1 MPRKSQLAIQRTADR
16 RLAEADRGA
25 ERFVDLCIDWHSD
38 RYPHLARFGGRW
50 DRVSFEWASE
60 EAPASKHVTMHEGQL
75 AAALWF
81 YEWVGMF
88 LGDVPRGTDPI
99 FSGLLHGGRRGGKT
113 TLGVDC
119 LDAFGVSAPESISWV
134 VTPNDRM
141 YDEPL
146 AYIERS
152 MPKDWYSSLGAP
164 HWRFDLINGSQ
175 FVMRSGYSAPK
186 LKHGRADF
194 VLIQEGQQISQQ
206 ALNTASGGTIDLGG
220 LVLITANS
228 PDIGDKGTW
237 IADMITETERGLRRH
252 SKYFFL
258 NPEKNTYIDQV
269 RLRAMR
275 EQMTEHEYAV
285 QILGEL
291 RLPPDAVLYA
301 WDKGIKGNE
310 RPAPGAQI
318 HQLASN
324 DIVDLSSMAMRDV
337 TREFSIHHEGFDLTD
352 LFAVDIQNYPWHALL
367 RARAF
372 ENPDYPGDMEQ
383 ALLWGVGEVYLDK
396 GDEVMLA
403 QEAKQLVYRGEKPDP
418 DRSLVV
424 MDASGDW
431 QQAERDI
438 TQQRA
443 RYVGAGSMDM
453 FRSEGF
459 AHVVPPDRNMSGNPK
474 ILDRCRAAN
483 SRICTA
489 AGRRLVFLDPELC
502 PRTVASVQKWRAKNG
517 MPDRRGVAAHGG
529 DALTYLI
536 WRFFPRRS
544 RGSTTGDVSSPR
556 RSPHTD
562 RLGGMP

>member
-50 DRVSFEWASE
+50 DRVSFEWAPGE
-60 EAPASKHVTMHEGQL
+60 PPAARKVKMHEGQL
-75 AAALWF
+75 AAAIWF
-81 YEWVGMF
+81 YEWLGVY
-88 LGDVPRGTDPI
+88 LGDAARAGDAI

-119 LDAFGVSAPESISWV
+119 LDAFGVSVPESISWV

-141 YDEPL
+141 FDEPL
-146 AYIERS
+146 AYIEKS
-152 MPKDWYSSLGAP
+152 MPVEWYTSRGAP
-164 HWRFDLINGSQ
+164 HWDFELVNGSKIT
-175 FVMRSGYSAPK
+175 MRSGFSAPK
-186 LKHGRADF
+186 LKHGRTDF
-194 VLIQEGQQISQQ
+194 VLIQEGQQITQQ
-206 ALNTASGGTIDLGG
+206 ALNTASAGTIDAGG
-220 LVLITANS
+220 LTLITANS
-228 PDIGDKGTW
+228 PDVGDKGTW
-237 IADMITETERGLRRH
+237 IADMIAETERGIRKH

-258 NPEKNTYIDQV
+258 NPEQNSYIDQA

-301 WDKGIKGNE
+301 WDKGPNGNE
-310 RPAPGAQI
+310 RPAPASI
-318 HQLASN
+318 TQLRN
-324 DIVDLSSMAMRDV
+324 DEIVELSANTMRDV
-337 TREFSIHHEGFDLTD
+337 TREFSLHHEGFDLTD
-352 LFAVDIQNYPWHALL
+352 LFAVDIQNYPWHALI

-372 ENPDYPGDMEQ
+372 ENPHYPGDMEQ

-403 QEAKQLVYRGEKPDP
+403 QEAKQLVYRGERPDP
-418 DRSLVV
+418 ANSLVV

-431 QQAERDI
+431 QQAERDL
-438 TQQRA
+438 TRQRA
-443 RYVGAGSMDM
+443 RYQGAGSMDM

-459 AHVVPPDRNMSGNPK
+459 AHVVPPDRNMTGNPR

-489 AGRRLVFLDPELC
+489 SGRRLVFLDPELC
-502 PRTVASVQKWRAKNG
+502 PRTVASVQKWRSKNG

-536 WRFFPRRS
+536 WRFFPRRA
-544 RGSTTGDVSSPR
+544 RGGTSEEVNTPR
-556 RSPHTD
+556 RGPRND